1 MSIAPADLPREAKCI
16 PPIPVPT
23 HGPGGV
29 FTVACTTDIAGPAI
43 KVLEKVL
50 DLPHYGSWN
59 TFVPRASVISTPPS
73 GGSNENENTRDEA
86 LAPEVRELVAR
97 PGFAARGAKIRFEVV
112 MRPGSSSSRAVE
124 LEVTFLEAFSITVP
138 TSTTST
144 TAAPAPATGED
155 GQEGSR
161 KGYRIAW
168 KATGM
173 RHFLLHSERVQEFVE
188 TVAEDGSVV
197 TRYTTW
203 ETFGGVL
210 GYVLPRTQIE
220 GGFARWT
227 AGLKKVVEEGDK

>member
-1 MSIAPADLPREAKCI
+1 MSIAPPDLPREAKCI
-16 PPIPVPT
+16 PPVPVPT

-43 KVLEKVL
+43 KVLERVL

-59 TFVPRASVISTPPS
+59 TFVPRASVISTTS
-73 GGSNENENTRDEA
+73 GGNEIAKDEA

-97 PGFAARGAKIRFEVV
+97 PGFAARGAKIRFDVV
-112 MRPGSSSSRAVE
+112 MSPGGSSSRAVE
-124 LEVTFLEAFSITVP
+124 LEVTVLETFT
-138 TSTTST
+138 
-144 TAAPAPATGED
+144 ED
-155 GQEGSR
+155 GEGGR
-161 KGYRIAW
+161 KGYRVAW

-173 RHFLLHSERVQEFVE
+173 PHFLLHSERVQEFVE
-188 TVAEDGSVV
+188 SVAEDGSVV

-220 GGFARWT
+220 GGFDRWA
-227 AGLKKVVEEGDK
+227 AGLKKVVEEGGE

>member
-1 MSIAPADLPREAKCI
+1 MSIAPPDLPREAKCI
-16 PPIPVPT
+16 PPVPVPT

-29 FTVACTTDIAGPAI
+29 FTVAHTTDIAGPAI

-59 TFVPRASVISTPPS
+59 TFVPRASVISILPS
-73 GGSNENENTRDEA
+73 GGNKNENAKDEA
-86 LAPEVRELVAR
+86 LAPEVKELVSR
-97 PGFAARGAKIRFEVV
+97 PGFAARGAKIRFDAVLS
-112 MRPGSSSSRAVE
+112 PGSSSSRAVE
-124 LEVTFLEAFSITVP
+124 LEVTFLEAFTVPVP
-138 TSTTST
+138 TSTT
-144 TAAPAPATGED
+144 TGE
-155 GQEGSR
+155 GGREGRR
-161 KGYRIAW
+161 KGYRVAW

-173 RHFLLHSERVQEFVE
+173 PHFLLHSERVQEFVE

-210 GYVLPRTQIE
+210 GYVLPRTLIE